1 MQKSPPTKLS
11 HTQAPLNSPSA
22 VPGLLEINHGLYF
35 VLDLR
40 ALHCGLQILPAFP
53 PSPLY
58 LVVSGNGCGE
68 SAVQPLA
75 GPEPVQASVFLSV
88 E

>member
-1 MQKSPPTKLS
+1 M
-11 HTQAPLNSPSA
+11 
-22 VPGLLEINHGLYF
+22 PGLLEINHGLHF
-35 VLDLR
+35 VFKIP
-40 ALHCGLQILPAFP
+40 GLWPAILPAFLQ
-53 PSPLY
+53 SPLY

-75 GPEPVQASVFLSV
+75 GPEPVQASLSFLICGIG